1 MLLRLLLF
9 LVALVDEY
17 LVIEHFLVHFGFDL
31 SALTLLLALLI
42 VLSVHQALLGVS
54 RLLVVE
60 QHRLAIN
67 I

>member
-9 LVALVDEY
+9 LVALVYEY

-31 SALTLLLALLI
+31 PALTLLLPLLI